1 MKKIILLLSAAVV
14 LISCSKVGKDE
25 YIISGTAKGVEN
37 GKTIILERQ
46 DESGMTVAVDTVK
59 VENGKF
65 EIKGKI
71 TEPSFTLSTRSSSC
85 KFLLS

>member
-1 MKKIILLLSAAVV
+1 MN
-14 LISCSKVGKDE
+14 
-25 YIISGTAKGVEN
+25 IISGTAKGVEN

-65 EIKGKI
+65 EIK
-71 TEPSFTLSTRSSSC
+71 E
-85 KFLLS
+85 

>member
-1 MKKIILLLSAAVV
+1 MKNNFITSAAVV
-14 LISCSKVGKDE
+14 LNLQQSWERWIHHFW
-25 YIISGTAKGVEN
+25 TAKGVEN

-65 EIKGKI
+65 EIKENNRTI
-71 TEPSFTLSTRSSSC
+71 FYAIN
-85 KFLLS
+85 